1 MIGLTVLRPAIWLWL
16 AGGGALLL
24 LAWGLWWERERSS
37 VGWRRWAL
45 AVSVLCLFLLV
56 VQPAYETTVPVAAA
70 VLVTPRAAAEAVRAL
85 APKGGAYFLAGAA
98 AGVEH
103 GPVLDLALL
112 ARRHPELRR
121 WQVAGVGLAPREL
134 VALPGEL
141 LFAAPAEPAPGV
153 DRIDWPR
160 RLVLGAELTV
170 RGSLVGMPPAVTVQ
184 LLGPGGLAATLDF
197 DGGST
202 SFALRTRPK
211 LEGRWLYRLRVV
223 SEERTLAEGTID
235 VEVVARELPSV
246 LWLAG
251 APSFE
256 ARAVKNWLQE
266 VGGKLLLR
274 TRVGRERYRYDT
286 VNGSGGDL
294 DRLTVARLADFDLA
308 VIDGGGWSST
318 LSRSER
324 AAVREAVAAG
334 LGLLVIPPVADFLG
348 GELAQ
353 GLSTVEVGDLE
364 RFEIR
369 PRGPGLELLPALVVP
384 ARELELD
391 NGSQQLA
398 RPLLRD
404 AAGRVLAASR
414 PVGLGT
420 VVVTLLED
428 SYRWPLR
435 GEADGH
441 RRYWA
446 HLLAAVARHDAAAI
460 GWQLSAG
467 PILAGRALDLSLL
480 SGAPWLLTI
489 EAPLAAAVP
498 LPLEQE
504 VVEPSR
510 WRARYY
516 PRQPGWHRLL
526 AGDQEAWFYV
536 QEELAWLSWQ
546 QRRAGQATRQRALAD
561 AVGNRAPPAPARST
575 APVARGWIFVLLLL
589 SLASLW
595 ADEQWRGGSLRLASG
610 ERR

>member
-1 MIGLTVLRPAIWLWL
+1 
-16 AGGGALLL
+16 
-24 LAWGLWWERERSS
+24 
-37 VGWRRWAL
+37 
-45 AVSVLCLFLLV
+45 
-56 VQPAYETTVPVAAA
+56 
-70 VLVTPRAAAEAVRAL
+70 
-85 APKGGAYFLAGAA
+85 
-98 AGVEH
+98 
-103 GPVLDLALL
+103 LALL
-112 ARRHPELRR
+112 ARQHPEVKR
-121 WQVAGVGLAPREL
+121 WQVAGVGLTPWEL
-134 VALPGEL
+134 AALPGEL
-141 LFAAPAEPAPGV
+141 RFAAPAEPAPGV
-153 DRIDWPR
+153 DGIDWPR
-160 RLVLGAELTV
+160 RLVLGAGLTV
-170 RGSLVGMPPAVTVQ
+170 RGSLVGMPPAVTLQ
-184 LLGPGGLAATLDF
+184 LLGPGGLAATSELDSGTIAF
-197 DGGST
+197 T
-202 SFALRTRPK
+202 LKTRPK

-223 SEERTLAEGTID
+223 LGERTLAEELID
-235 VEVVARELPSV
+235 VEVVVRELPSM

-256 ARAVKNWLQE
+256 ARGVKNWLQE

-286 VNGSGGDL
+286 VNGSDGDL
-294 DRLTVARLADFDLA
+294 GRLTVARLADFDLA
-308 VIDGGGWSST
+308 VIDGGGWST

-334 LGLLVIPPVADFLG
+334 LGLLVIPPVAGFLG

-353 GLSTVEVGDLE
+353 GVSAVEVGDLDT
-364 RFEIR
+364 FEIR
-369 PRGPGLELLPALVVP
+369 PRGSGLEALPALVVP

-404 AAGRVLAASR
+404 AAGRVLAAAR

-460 GWQLSAG
+460 GWQLPAG

-480 SGAPWLLTI
+480 SGAPWLLTV

-504 VVEPSR
+504 VIEPSR
-510 WRARYY
+510 WRARYT

-536 QEELAWLSWQ
+536 QEEPAWLSWQ

-561 AVGNRAPPAPARST
+561 AVGNRAPPAPVRST
-575 APVARGWIFVLLLL
+575 VPVARGWIFAPLLL
-589 SLASLW
+589 SLALLW
-595 ADEQWRGGSLRLASG
+595 ADEQWRGRSRRVAPDGPSPASVAGSQG
-610 ERR
+610 GRR